1 MVRLYVRH
9 ACLQVA
15 RMDASEEV
23 RVPGLVSRS
32 LPAGHEIHGL
42 SSMVCMQNHAGAGER
57 IRLLDLHSWRV
68 VGG

>member
-1 MVRLYVRH
+1 
-9 ACLQVA
+9 
-15 RMDASEEV
+15 MDASEEV

-32 LPAGHEIHGL
+32 LPAGHGIHGL

-57 IRLLDLHSWRV
+57 IRLLDLHSCRV